1 VPTFNCSPPVRPGVP
16 RSAQLIAH
24 GALVPLVV
32 RSDSGAEVKLQAKID
47 TGSEYTVIEEGLAK
61 QLQLVQVDQAT
72 INTVSQPQVLM
83 TVYRAEL
90 EIPPL
95 GIREWARVLGG
106 LVTLLGREQLRECR
120 LDYDGPSGN
129 VTLTR

>member
-1 VPTFNCSPPVRPGVP
+1 VAVAAYVEKLLRDGLSKPTVKQHLAAIRMMFDWMVTGGVLTVNP
-16 RSAQLIAH
+16 ASA
-24 GALVPLVV
+24 V
-32 RSDSGAEVKLQAKID
+32 RSPK
-47 TGSEYTVIEEGLAK
+47 YVIKKGKTPVLTPDEARL
-61 QLQLVQVDQAT
+61 LL
-72 INTVSQPQVLM
+72 NSSQPQVLM

-120 LDYDGPSGN
+120 LEYDGPSGN

>member
-1 VPTFNCSPPVRPGVP
+1 VP
-16 RSAQLIAH
+16 RSAQLIAD

-32 RSDSGAEVKLQAKID
+32 RTNSGAEIKLQAKID

-61 QLQLVQVDQAT
+61 RLQLVQVDQAA

-95 GIREWARVLGG
+95 GIREWTRVLGR

-120 LDYDGPSGN
+120 LDYDGPSGS